1 MSRDK
6 ELEDLREEIRKVT
19 AEIIKLS
26 GRRLSLAE
34 RVGELKLQK
43 CLPIEDSDVEE
54 ELKQAILE
62 NCRLYRVN
70 SEFGIG
76 LLDLL
81 LEESKRLQRNIMN
94 RRR

>member
-6 ELEDLREEIRKVT
+6 ELEDLREEISKVT
-19 AEIIKLS
+19 AEIIKLCAK
-26 GRRLSLAE
+26 RLSLAE
-34 RVGELKLQK
+34 KVGELKLQK

-62 NCRLYRVN
+62 SCRLYGV
-70 SEFGIG
+70 SAELGIR

-81 LEESKRLQRNIMN
+81 LGESKRLQRNIMN
-94 RRR
+94 QRR

>member
-1 MSRDK
+1 VSRDK

-19 AEIIKLS
+19 AEIIRLCGK
-26 GRRLSLAE
+26 RLSLAE
-34 RVGELKLQK
+34 KVGELKLQK

-62 NCRLYRVN
+62 NCRLYGV
-70 SEFGIG
+70 SAELGIRF
-76 LLDLL
+76 LDLL

-94 RRR
+94 QRR

>member
-1 MSRDK
+1 MSRDE

-54 ELKQAILE
+54 ELRQDVLQD
-62 NCRLYRVN
+62 CRLYGVD
-70 SEFGIG
+70 SEFGMR
-76 LLDLL
+76 LLNLL
-81 LEESKRLQRNIMN
+81 LEKSKSLQKNIMN
-94 RRR
+94 QRR